1 MYGYIREIQQR
12 VNLFLVS
19 VNCFS
24 HDLYFRS
31 LKGIPQLLL
40 MTKVDEACPLVAED
54 LKNVYRS
61 FYIQKK
67 VIF

>member
-1 MYGYIREIQQR
+1 M
-12 VNLFLVS
+12 VS

-67 VIF
+67 VMFLDAFTVAGQNLT

>member
-1 MYGYIREIQQR
+1 
-12 VNLFLVS
+12 
-19 VNCFS
+19 
-24 HDLYFRS
+24 
-31 LKGIPQLLL
+31 

-67 VIF
+67 VMFLDAFTVPGQNLTWQ